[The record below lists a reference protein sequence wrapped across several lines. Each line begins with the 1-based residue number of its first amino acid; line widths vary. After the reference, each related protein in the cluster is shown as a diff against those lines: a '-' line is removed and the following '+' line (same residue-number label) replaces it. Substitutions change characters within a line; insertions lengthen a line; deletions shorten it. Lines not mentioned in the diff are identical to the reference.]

1 MEDTKNVVLIGS
13 ISEGGFSLI
22 KRNDDS
28 GKIKLISDKCD
39 NIIFNKE
46 MNTVT
51 FIVTPELDR
60 TYGVTIRPETLA
72 QILEQIEK
80 SKEEDKDSDNFETN

>member
-1 MEDTKNVVLIGS
+1 MEDNKNIVLIGS

-28 GKIKLISDKCD
+28 GKIKLIADKCD
-39 NIIFNKE
+39 SVTFNKE
-46 MNTVT
+46 INAIT

-60 TYGVTIRPETLA
+60 TYGVAIRPETLK
-72 QILEQIEK
+72 QILEQIEMH
-80 SKEEDKDSDNFETN
+80 KDPEIN